1 MRYFTKTINDKDY
14 NFRITSADISEIEK
28 KNNVNIQ
35 EFITNVSFDRA
46 VTLLRYM
53 RKSSE
58 GQFSL
63 LQAQNFMDELVDD
76 GYSLETVYTEIIF
89 PACVDSGIL
98 TEADRNKL
106 MEAITEQHNKQGGQT
121 T

>member
-1 MRYFTKTINDKDY
+1 MRFFTKTINDREY

-28 KNNVNIQ
+28 KANVNIQ
-35 EFITNVSFDRA
+35 EYITSVSFDRA

-53 RKSSE
+53 RRSSE

-63 LQAQNFMDELVDD
+63 TQAQNFMDELIDE
-76 GYSLETVYTEIIF
+76 GFSLETVYTEIIF

-106 MEAITEQHNKQGGQT
+106 MEAITEQHNKTAGQNT
-121 T
+121 